1 MKTIKMNGL
10 FVRKSITV
18 ALICLLGTAFL
29 ACSDDES
36 TLGGGAAEETR
47 GLAFEN
53 IELAGRAMLFKGM
66 SISEGDSA
74 EAEIEPEMVYDKA
87 DLVTAYELDS
97 VTFEK
102 TGVEYSGTVY
112 DNEGSFKMEK
122 ASFKSPY
129 VLVTV
134 EKVDGCNNDDVLR
147 CETVIETVADLS
159 ETKNVN
165 VNVLT
170 SLAARRTLELAAT
183 GVGLDSAKRQ
193 AEREVLESFYIFE
206 KQTPFDELSFASTAD
221 KSYPVFVM
229 ANYLFSDY
237 TGEIKIP
244 DETQKFYLGDKAAE
258 AIDYAI
264 LSRTSV
270 LKAYGLDSSDSAV
283 VEKAFAYL
291 ANYSAVANDSLE
303 LCDESKQG
311 KISTKAYWPVQC
323 NDGLWEPA
331 YELPHE
337 FGTLV
342 DERDGK
348 VYKTVVIEIDGVKQ
362 TWMAENLNFADTLLG
377 KSWCYDQ
384 NPENCEVY
392 GRLYS
397 WNAALN
403 TSENMNAVVSGEKE
417 FAPVSQGICPDGW
430 RLPTV
435 DDWYVVL
442 PSKSATTLG
451 FDGELKNPSE
461 ENRAVAA
468 LKSHSWYVEKRGMS
482 GRDLYGFAALPAG
495 RCEMEYDSE
504 DAAAAFL
511 SGETDIEPRTIPS
524 YSGYGMYTAFA
535 IGGVTNGMVALR
547 SDRSQAYYLLWGNEA
562 VSVRC
567 IKD

>member
-1 MKTIKMNGL
+1 MNTKYINGQ
-10 FVRKSITV
+10 FVRNIAAILVAIT
-18 ALICLLGTAFL
+18 AGAFW
-29 ACSDDES
+29 ACSNEES
-36 TLGGGAAEETR
+36 TLGGGVSEETR
-47 GLAFEN
+47 VMALDGVTITGKALMLTGVNVSEDDSLENDFNPDFAFDRE
-53 IELAGRAMLFKGM
+53 
-66 SISEGDSA
+66 DQ
-74 EAEIEPEMVYDKA
+74 
-87 DLVTAYELDS
+87 VTVFELDS

-102 TGVEYSGTVY
+102 TGVEYNSSVF
-112 DNEGSFKMEK
+112 DHEGSFKMDSV
-122 ASFKSPY
+122 SFKSPY

-362 TWMAENLNFADTLLG
+362 TWMAENLNFADSLLG

-384 NPENCEVY
+384 NPKNCEVY

-547 SDRSQAYYLLWGNEA
+547 SDRSQAYYLQWGNEA